1 MRAAGYIGRVGG
13 LAVFLG
19 VGAALGGGTAWAD
32 TAAEPAPAH
41 AVAVHP
47 ARHAATSA
55 AAHRRP
61 SAAAAG
67 RRAPS
72 SRTAAKQASAPAAR
86 ASVAASPIAVNP
98 SVAWNE
104 GVLSGTLDATS
115 DLPLSYGVVSG
126 PSLGGKLGEGPLLP
140 VVNFGPKGEFTY
152 VPYASTLTDPAK
164 TETFEIMV
172 LQTSQFDQFVS
183 NLLGPLGGLLVPQA
197 LMALHRIPVLGDL
210 LSPIIGYADI
220 VTFVVNPFTEAAGRP
235 VAFTYQMPSFDG
247 TLISVNYF
255 PAINV
260 STGAVESAPTVL
272 AASGLASIA
281 STEPTNV
288 YGQLFPSEQFGSVT
302 PGIAPLRSDSYT
314 SEVPGGPSY
323 DGGGGYNVITWD
335 PRGEFASGGQL
346 QIDNPFY
353 EGRDVSAIINWLAGS
368 ANPAVAQVKTDL
380 AGVPVVGM
388 TGGSYGGGIQ
398 LTAVDPRIL
407 AIIPEIAWNSLLS
420 SLYPTG
426 GQFKT
431 GFGTILA
438 AALAFTGARVNPR
451 IYGGILTGDLTGY
464 LTEGQQAL
472 LGSVGPTALLNQEHA
487 ATLLFQGEHD
497 VLFPLSE
504 SVRNAQTILANPFGA
519 PVKMVWF
526 CGGHGTCDIPNPPA
540 EQDARGLI
548 DNLKWL
554 DQYVAGDPDNPAED
568 IANFQ
573 WYDQYG
579 LHHVSDLLPFQA
591 GFNEATP
598 YTASGGGGVLGIVPF
613 LGGSGPHPL
622 KDLPFSIANAGPAIN
637 AVNLTVTPP
646 VGSEI
651 VGAPTVSFSY
661 TGLGT
666 SRTVYAQLVDNT
678 TGLVLG
684 NNVTPIPIT
693 LDGRTHTISMGIEDI
708 AYTVL
713 DGDSLTLQL
722 TSSAANYENLYTL
735 GLVNI
740 SDLRIDLPIHADV

>member
-1 MRAAGYIGRVGG
+1 MM
-13 LAVFLG
+13 
-19 VGAALGGGTAWAD
+19 D
-32 TAAEPAPAH
+32 
-41 AVAVHP
+41 
-47 ARHAATSA
+47 
-55 AAHRRP
+55 
-61 SAAAAG
+61 
-67 RRAPS
+67 
-72 SRTAAKQASAPAAR
+72 
-86 ASVAASPIAVNP
+86 
-98 SVAWNE
+98 
-104 GVLSGTLDATS
+104 
-115 DLPLSYGVVSG
+115 
-126 PSLGGKLGEGPLLP
+126 
-140 VVNFGPKGEFTY
+140 
-152 VPYASTLTDPAK
+152 
-164 TETFEIMV
+164 
-172 LQTSQFDQFVS
+172 
-183 NLLGPLGGLLVPQA
+183 
-197 LMALHRIPVLGDL
+197 
-210 LSPIIGYADI
+210 
-220 VTFVVNPFTEAAGRP
+220 
-235 VAFTYQMPSFDG
+235 
-247 TLISVNYF
+247 
-255 PAINV
+255 
-260 STGAVESAPTVL
+260 
-272 AASGLASIA
+272 
-281 STEPTNV
+281 
-288 YGQLFPSEQFGSVT
+288 
-302 PGIAPLRSDSYT
+302 
-314 SEVPGGPSY
+314 
-323 DGGGGYNVITWD
+323 
-335 PRGEFASGGQL
+335 
-346 QIDNPFY
+346 
-353 EGRDVSAIINWLAGS
+353 
-368 ANPAVAQVKTDL
+368 
-380 AGVPVVGM
+380 
-388 TGGSYGGGIQ
+388 
-398 LTAVDPRIL
+398 
-407 AIIPEIAWNSLLS
+407 
-420 SLYPTG
+420 
-426 GQFKT
+426 
-431 GFGTILA
+431 
-438 AALAFTGARVNPR
+438 
-451 IYGGILTGDLTGY
+451 
-464 LTEGQQAL
+464 
-472 LGSVGPTALLNQEHA
+472 
-487 ATLLFQGEHD
+487 
-497 VLFPLSE
+497 
-504 SVRNAQTILANPFGA
+504 AQTILANPFGA

-646 VGSEI
+646 AGSEI

-693 LDGRTHTISMGIEDI
+693 LDGRTHAISMGIEDI